1 MTELT
6 STPHAT
12 LHNEWFF
19 ITCVL
24 LLATVAFFRVHFGKG
39 LLLISQAAFTQRH
52 TNQFLRETNNS
63 NVSPFLLPFFVLVL
77 SLFIAHPS
85 WEQTS
90 WSFFLILKYIFWIS
104 LFLTSKYLLIRWI
117 GHLFQ
122 QVYFFEEIIFLT
134 FLFEKVAGLLLFPF
148 LVLSVYAPFDSK
160 ICLQL
165 GFSFFIFFLLLKWI
179 RMLYLGFFKRSF
191 SKTHL
196 FIYLCILEILPLVVI
211 VKYFLL

>member
-6 STPHAT
+6 STPHTT

-63 NVSPFLLPFFVLVL
+63 NVSPYLLPFFVLVL

-104 LFLTSKYLLIRWI
+104 LFLHQNT
-117 GHLFQ
+117 
-122 QVYFFEEIIFLT
+122 
-134 FLFEKVAGLLLFPF
+134 
-148 LVLSVYAPFDSK
+148 
-160 ICLQL
+160 C
-165 GFSFFIFFLLLKWI
+165 
-179 RMLYLGFFKRSF
+179 
-191 SKTHL
+191 
-196 FIYLCILEILPLVVI
+196 
-211 VKYFLL
+211 

>member
-1 MTELT
+1 MTDLT

-39 LLLISQAAFTQRH
+39 LRLISQAAFSQRH
-52 TNQFLRETNNS
+52 ANQFLREINNL
-63 NVSPFLLPFFVLVL
+63 NVSLYLLPFFVLVL
-77 SLFIAHPS
+77 SLFIAHPF
-85 WEQTS
+85 WKQTS
-90 WSFFLILKYIFWIS
+90 WSIFLILKYTFWIS
-104 LFLTSKYLLIRWI
+104 IFFVTKYFLIRWI

-122 QVYFFEEIIFLT
+122 QVYFFEEVIFLT

-160 ICLQL
+160 IFLQI
-165 GFSFFIFFLLLKWI
+165 GFSLLFFFLILKWV
-179 RMLYLGFFKRSF
+179 RMLYLGFFKCSF